1 MNNLLEYNGYFG
13 SINVSI
19 EDGVIH
25 GKLLYINDLVT
36 FEADNVADLEK
47 AFAEAVDDY
56 LDYCKQKG
64 KEPEKP
70 YKGSFNVRITP
81 ENHKKAVMQ
90 ATKRGLTLNQFVE
103 KAIISEIN
111 SSSTTEEHLAM
122 NGKIDS
128 LTTTVQSLNNNFVS
142 DYMFRYPILKEVQG
156 E

>member
-111 SSSTTEEHLAM
+111 SSSTTEEHLEM

>member
-13 SINVSI
+13 NIDISI

-36 FEADNVADLEK
+36 FEADNVTDLK
-47 AFAEAVDDY
+47 NAFKESVDDY
-56 LDYCKQKG
+56 LEYCKQKG

-70 YKGSFNVRITP
+70 YKGSFNVRISP
-81 ENHKKAVMQ
+81 ENHKKAVAQ
-90 ATKRGLTLNQFVE
+90 ATRRGLTLNQFVE
-103 KAIISEIN
+103 RAIISEIN
-111 SSSTTEEHLAM
+111 SSSITDEHIEM

-128 LTTTVQSLNNNFVS
+128 LTSTVQSLNKNFVS
-142 DYMFRYPILKEVQG
+142 DYMFRYSIPKVAQG

>member
-142 DYMFRYPILKEVQG
+142 DYMFRYSILKEVQG

>member
-13 SINVSI
+13 NIDISI

-36 FEADNVADLEK
+36 FEADNVTDLK
-47 AFAEAVDDY
+47 NAFKESVDDY
-56 LDYCKQKG
+56 LEYCKQKG

-70 YKGSFNVRITP
+70 YKGSFNVRISP
-81 ENHKKAVMQ
+81 ENHKKAVAQ
-90 ATKRGLTLNQFVE
+90 ATRRGLTLNQFVE
-103 KAIISEIN
+103 RAIISEIN
-111 SSSTTEEHLAM
+111 SSSITDEHIEM

-128 LTTTVQSLNNNFVS
+128 LTSTVQSLNKNFVS
-142 DYMFRYPILKEVQG
+142 DYMFRYSIQKVAQG